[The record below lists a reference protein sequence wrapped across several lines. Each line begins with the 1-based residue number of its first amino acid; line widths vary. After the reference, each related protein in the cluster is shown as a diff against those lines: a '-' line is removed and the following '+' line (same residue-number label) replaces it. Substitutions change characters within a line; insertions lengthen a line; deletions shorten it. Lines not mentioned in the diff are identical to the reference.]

1 MVTKLSKFSNILLER
16 SLGVDLNYLVPTFIR
31 CLAVLVDLVE
41 VEVLKR
47 LVHDLRLFIV
57 LGDIFKDHFDCLGEL
72 EIHLLELV
80 MVLIQLLES
89 LLNLIV

>member
-1 MVTKLSKFSNILLER
+1 MLER
-16 SLGVDLNYLVPTFIR
+16 SLGVKLNYLVPSLIR
-31 CLAVLVDLVE
+31 CLTVLVDLVE

-57 LGDIFKDHFDCLGEL
+57 LGDIFKDHFYCLGEL

-80 MVLIQLLES
+80 VVLI
-89 LLNLIV
+89 